1 MSVGEM
7 QDELQYLQT
16 LSDQLKNCA
25 DAHCRLEILNG
36 DRRVSAF
43 FADPSWLRTALSG
56 LSLECEIVI
65 KSLIAIGQ
73 HALFHLDDDAVHF
86 SERMRHLLDVL
97 IPVEEFYRE
106 MGGIV
111 GYHYTMRSLMR
122 FEAHCEQKDYAY
134 DRPPGCDI
142 SVDTQAVREYIL
154 EGIRSLPCIAELYP
168 VGGAAD
174 RLHLL
179 DPDTHMALP
188 AAKLRFCGKTLLEG
202 LISDVQAREYLY
214 YKLWGACIT
223 IPIAMMTSQEKDNH
237 RQILA
242 ICQQNQWFGRPRSAF
257 HFFCQP
263 AVPLIDK
270 AGRWCTSSD
279 GKLLMKPGGHGV
291 IWKMARDSG
300 VFDAWKKK
308 GIRKILIRQINNPIA
323 GCDGGLLAFSGIG
336 FLDNKAFGFASCP
349 RQIEAAEGINVL
361 LKRKMGTQYEYC
373 LTNVEYCDFKKW
385 GIEDKPVEE
394 GSCYSFFPSNT
405 NILFADIAAVE
416 EAIVHC
422 PIPGLIVNLKK
433 MHLLYPSPMKNRE
446 GELIHS
452 KTDSSQDSKG
462 EEREAAR
469 LESTMQNIADCLI
482 DRYAE
487 EKIPACA
494 DLHQSLQTFLTYN
507 LRRKTISTTKKSFVQ
522 GQSLLETPE
531 GCFYDMLQ
539 NAYELLKHYCSF
551 DLPELDSCED
561 TILKGPAFI
570 FLFHPALGPLYP
582 IIGQKLR
589 KGRLSQYS
597 ELQLDIAEIDC
608 IGLHV
613 DGSLKI
619 TAQDIMGNRTEE
631 GLIQYNAQG
640 GKCVLRR
647 VQVINRGIDRQ
658 ATSCYWKNEI
668 ARHELCE
675 ILIHGN
681 GEFIA
686 EDIILQGNWTIE
698 VEKGFRVR
706 AVNENGTVRFMKE
719 KIDAPSWEWN
729 YSISDGRIVLNK

>member
-1 MSVGEM
+1 MRLSEM
-7 QDELQYLQT
+7 QEDLVHLQT
-16 LSDQLKNCA
+16 LSDQLKTCA
-25 DAHCRLEILNG
+25 DVRCRLEIL
-36 DRRVSAF
+36 DSDPRVSAF
-43 FADPSWLRTALSG
+43 LENPSWLRTALVG
-56 LSLECEIVI
+56 LSIECEVVI

-73 HALFHLDDDAVHF
+73 YALFHLDETTMHF
-86 SERMRHLLDVL
+86 SKRMHTLLDVL
-97 IPVEEFYRE
+97 IPVEEFYRD

-111 GYHYTMRSLMR
+111 GYHYTMLSLMR
-122 FEAHCEQKDYAY
+122 SETNCLEQKNYEY

-142 SVDTQAVREYIL
+142 SSDTQAVREYVL
-154 EGIRSLPCIAELYP
+154 EGIRALPYIAELYP

-214 YKLWGACIT
+214 YKLWGAHIT

-237 RQILA
+237 RQILS

-270 AGRWCTSSD
+270 AGIWCTASD

-300 VFDAWKKK
+300 VFDVWKKS

-323 GCDGGLLAFSGIG
+323 GCDAGLLAFSGIG

-361 LKRKMGTQYEYC
+361 LKRKTGTQWDYC

-385 GIEDKPVEE
+385 GIEDKPAEE

-405 NILFADIAAVE
+405 NILFADIAAIE
-416 EAIVHC
+416 EAIGHC
-422 PIPGLIVNLKK
+422 PIPGMIVNLKK
-433 MHLLYPSPMKNRE
+433 MHLLYPNNLKNQ
-446 GELIHS
+446 ELDKEAMPS
-452 KTDSSQDSKG
+452 KTDSSNDLRA
-462 EEREAAR
+462 EDREAAR

-487 EKIPACA
+487 ESNPTST
-494 DLHQSLQTFLTYN
+494 DLHQSLKTFLTYN
-507 LRRKTISTTKKSFVQ
+507 LRRKTISTTKRSFVP

-539 NAYELLKHYCSF
+539 NAHELLTQYCSF
-551 DLPELDSCED
+551 ELSDLDSCEN
-561 TILKGPAFI
+561 TIRKAPR
-570 FLFHPALGPLYP
+570 LFF
-582 IIGQKLR
+582 
-589 KGRLSQYS
+589 
-597 ELQLDIAEIDC
+597 C
-608 IGLHV
+608 I
-613 DGSLKI
+613 
-619 TAQDIMGNRTEE
+619 T
-631 GLIQYNAQG
+631 
-640 GKCVLRR
+640 
-647 VQVINRGIDRQ
+647 
-658 ATSCYWKNEI
+658 
-668 ARHELCE
+668 RH
-675 ILIHGN
+675 
-681 GEFIA
+681 
-686 EDIILQGNWTIE
+686 
-698 VEKGFRVR
+698 
-706 AVNENGTVRFMKE
+706 
-719 KIDAPSWEWN
+719 
-729 YSISDGRIVLNK
+729 